1 MNYED
6 KKEDVEISLSY
17 IFNVLKEK
25 WIFVL
30 LITAVFGAVGAVYNS
45 TRPVIYSSEA
55 MYTVFALNAGDSN
68 TIVNGSAPTISAL
81 TSQQISMSRVYKDTY
96 AQDIAQNNTLL
107 RTLRLWLIAK
117 YGYTDETA
125 PSQRQL
131 PSMFKI
137 VNDPEEYFAFSITVS
152 TSSLELTDDLNRALA
167 SIVDGSYTDDPMYP
181 AYVAYFNAVTPIAAN
196 ADKEAIA
203 TFTAGL
209 KAAGVAVETEAEA
222 LAIAD
227 NMRDIQSRISDPA
240 PYYMLDT
247 CYVGAFVEDTAI
259 YCRDL
264 SEQPTAV
271 AMSLTYTLAAA
282 AIGLILSCVFFILLR
297 VFDTR
302 IRTEE
307 DLRKVC
313 PYPVLGAIPAM
324 HSKN

>member
-6 KKEDVEISLSY
+6 KKEDMEISLSY

-25 WIFVL
+25 WILIL
-30 LITAVFGAVGAVYNS
+30 LITALFGAIGTAYTA
-45 TRPVIYSSEA
+45 TRPETYSAEA
-55 MYTVFALNAGDSN
+55 MYTVFALNAGESN

-107 RTLRLWLIAK
+107 RTLRLWLIAR

-125 PSQRQL
+125 PKQQQL
-131 PSMFKI
+131 SSMFKI
-137 VNDPEEYFAFSITVS
+137 VNDTEEYFAFSVTVS
-152 TSSLELTDDLNRALA
+152 TSSLELTDHMNRALA
-167 SIVDGSYTDDPMYP
+167 TILDGSYTDDPIYP
-181 AYVAYFNAVTPIAAN
+181 AYVAYFNGVMPIEATADAEAV
-196 ADKEAIA
+196 A
-203 TFTAGL
+203 TFIAGL
-209 KAAGVAVETEAEA
+209 KAVGVSVENESDA
-222 LAIAD
+222 LAIAE
-227 NMRDIQSRISDPA
+227 NMRDIRSRIADPS

-264 SEQPTAV
+264 SEKPSTDG
-271 AMSLTYTLAAA
+271 MSVTYVLAAA
-282 AIGLILSCVFFILLR
+282 AIGFFLSFLFFILLR
-297 VFDTR
+297 IFDTR

-307 DLRKVC
+307 DLRKIC
-313 PYPVLGAIPAM
+313 PYPVLGVIPAM